1 MKSFHNKIHCEEQLA
16 NLEITEAQI
25 VSSRDS
31 YLQGGNLGLHKYQ
44 SKRIKYPRH
53 INQRVSRSH
62 RKYGAI
68 SHSNFSIPKTC
79 SIPNSKSAENTL
91 SLWQYQLQDE
101 AAKKAHLENIKLNL
115 ERRLQAAKAQGNDYL
130 INLLQKES
138 RELEFS

>member
-53 INQRVSRSH
+53 INQRVSRNH

-79 SIPNSKSAENTL
+79 SIPNLNS
-91 SLWQYQLQDE
+91 
-101 AAKKAHLENIKLNL
+101 AKKAHLENIKLNL

-130 INLLQKES
+130 VNLLQKES